1 MFVGSFVNTEFG
13 TTYVD
18 TIGDDGYMNVNGDQ
32 RAAYGY
38 TGWSVDT
45 AKINLDAQYTK
56 GPMNSNPDQESSFM
70 EVFGVFFT
78 AVTGIVAGIHISLLH
93 TLVHIGTVRKPNIPQ

>member
-1 MFVGSFVNTEFG
+1 MNFQIVMNILKTFMTIVKTDFG

-18 TIGDDGYMNVNGDQ
+18 KIGDDGYMNVDGDQ

-45 AKINLDAQYTK
+45 AKINLYDQYTA
-56 GPMNSNPDQESSFM
+56 GAMNSDPAKESSFM

-78 AVTGIVAGIHISLLH
+78 AVTGIVAGM
-93 TLVHIGTVRKPNIPQ
+93 